1 MPPRWNLRYPES
13 MRSLARIAPLAVLIA
28 IIAAC
33 GGASRAGDDA
43 YREAAAQAV
52 RDAVLTLD
60 DLPDGWTPSEI
71 GPEALADLQLTG
83 ACALLNGRGA
93 GFPGEVASR
102 DSEPLTGPSNEELV
116 NTVNAFNDK
125 PAAEAAVRQ
134 ADGLVLQC
142 EAQIEEALKRAI
154 QVAAKDIG
162 VDDLISGV
170 DASLEPG
177 SFTKFG
183 DETLA
188 YLLPADISTFLAGG
202 YDVNGKILLIRDGP
216 LTGVLIYA
224 ILGDLDPQDERSL
237 AGLLAEKLARAE
249 ESLPD

>member
-1 MPPRWNLRYPES
+1 
-13 MRSLARIAPLAVLIA
+13 MRTLSRIASLPVLIA
-28 IIAAC
+28 MIAAC
-33 GGASRAGDDA
+33 GGDTPDEAA

-52 RDAVLTLD
+52 REAVLTLD

-83 ACALLNGRGA
+83 DCAPLNARGA

-102 DSEPLTGPSNEELV
+102 DSEPLTGPSGEELV
-116 NTVNAFNDK
+116 NTVSAFTN
-125 PAAEAAVRQ
+125 PQAAEATVRQ

-142 EAQIEEALKRAI
+142 TDQIGEALKRAI
-154 QVAAKDIG
+154 QVGAKDIG
-162 VDDLISGV
+162 VDDLITGI

-177 SFTKFG
+177 SFSKFG

-188 YLLPADISTFLAGG
+188 YLLHADISTFLAGG
-202 YDVNGKILLIRDGP
+202 YDVNGKILIIRDGP
-216 LTGVLIYA
+216 LIGVLIYA

-237 AGLLAEKLARAE
+237 AGFLAEQLARAE
-249 ESLPD
+249 DSLSD

>member
-1 MPPRWNLRYPES
+1 
-13 MRSLARIAPLAVLIA
+13 MRSLARVAPLAVLIA

-33 GGASRAGDDA
+33 GGPSRAGDDA

-83 ACALLNGRGA
+83 DCAPLNARGA
-93 GFPGEVASR
+93 GFPGEVASG
-102 DSEPLTGPSNEELV
+102 DSEPMTGPSNEEMV
-116 NTVNAFNDK
+116 NTVSAFTDI
-125 PAAEAAVRQ
+125 PAAKAAVRQ
-134 ADGLVLQC
+134 ADGQVLQC
-142 EAQIEEALKRAI
+142 TDQIGEALKRAI
-154 QVAAKDIG
+154 QVGAKDIG
-162 VDDLISGV
+162 VDDLITGI

-177 SFTKFG
+177 SFSKFG

-188 YLLPADISTFLAGG
+188 YLLHADISTFLAGG
-202 YDVNGKILLIRDGP
+202 YDVNGKILIIRDGP
-216 LTGVLIYA
+216 LIGVLIYA

-237 AGLLAEKLARAE
+237 AGFLAEKLARAE
-249 ESLPD
+249 DSLSD